1 MKTINKK
8 INSQSGVTILFA
20 MLLFLVAT
28 VVSLVIIVA
37 ATSSVNRESSFKESV
52 QRNIELDSAVL
63 MIKNFTDKK
72 SEYTFVGEEGNYY
85 YQFTGTENE
94 LEKVIIE
101 ISKRVINNTQTNNT
115 GSFSISGDNL
125 SNIDCDYK
133 IDFNSGSSPF
143 VILTF
148 SIKDGD
154 NAVVSKIFSKY
165 SFSVNGKTVSW
176 NYDRSSVRGAY

>member
-52 QRNIELDSAVL
+52 QRNVELDSAVL

-101 ISKRVINNTQTNNT
+101 ISKRVINNTQTNNI
-115 GSFSISGDNL
+115 GSFSISGENL
-125 SNIDCDYK
+125 STIDCNYE

-143 VILTF
+143 VIVTF

-154 NAVVSKIFSKY
+154 NAVVSNIFSKY

-176 NYDRSSVRGAY
+176 NYDRSTVRGAY

>member
-8 INSQSGVTILFA
+8 LNSQSGVTILFA

-63 MIKNFTDKK
+63 MVKNFIDNKN
-72 SEYTFVGEEGNYY
+72 EYIFVGEEGNYD
-85 YQFTGTENE
+85 YQFVGTENE

-101 ISKRVINNTQTNNT
+101 ISKRVINNAQTKNI
-115 GSFSISGDNL
+115 GSFTISGDNL

-133 IDFNSGSSPF
+133 IDFNTGSSPF

-148 SIKDGD
+148 SINDSD
-154 NAVVSKIFSKY
+154 DAVVSKIFSKY

-176 NYDRSSVRGAY
+176 NYDRSTVRGAY

>member
-1 MKTINKK
+1 MKTIDKK
-8 INSQSGVTILFA
+8 LNSQSGVTILFA

-63 MIKNFTDKK
+63 MVKNFIENKN
-72 SEYTFVGEEGNYY
+72 EYIFVGEEGNYN
-85 YQFTGTENE
+85 YQFAGTENE

-101 ISKRVINNTQTNNT
+101 ISRRVINNAQTNNA
-115 GSFSISGDNL
+115 GIFGISGDNL
-125 SNIDCDYK
+125 SNIDCNYE
-133 IDFNSGSSPF
+133 IDFNNGTSPY

-148 SIKDGD
+148 SIKDID
-154 NAVVSKIFSKY
+154 NTVISKIYSKY
-165 SFSVNGKTVSW
+165 SFSVNGKTVGW
-176 NYDRSSVRGAY
+176 NYDRSTVRGAY

>member
-8 INSQSGVTILFA
+8 LNSQSGVTILFA

-63 MIKNFTDKK
+63 MVKNFTDNKH
-72 SEYTFVGEEGNYY
+72 EYTFAGEEGNYD
-85 YQFTGTENE
+85 YQFVGTENE

-101 ISKRVINNTQTNNT
+101 ISKRVINNTQTNNVGGFT
-115 GSFSISGDNL
+115 ISGDNL
-125 SNIDCDYK
+125 PNIDCDYE
-133 IDFNSGSSPF
+133 IDFNTGSSPF

-165 SFSVNGKTVSW
+165 YFSVNGKTVGW
-176 NYDRSSVRGAY
+176 KYDRSTVRGVY

>member
-8 INSQSGVTILFA
+8 LNSQSGVTILFA

-37 ATSSVNRESSFKESV
+37 ATSSINRESSFKESV

-63 MIKNFTDKK
+63 MVKNFTDKK
-72 SEYTFVGEEGNYY
+72 DKYTFSGEEGNYN
-85 YQFTGTENE
+85 YQFVGTESE

-101 ISKRVINNTQTNNT
+101 ISRRVINNTQTNNT
-115 GSFSISGDNL
+115 GSFTISGDNL
-125 SNIDCDYK
+125 SNIDCNYE
-133 IDFNSGSSPF
+133 IDFNIGSSPF

-176 NYDRSSVRGAY
+176 NYDRSTVRGAY

>member
-8 INSQSGVTILFA
+8 LNSQSGVTILFA

-63 MIKNFTDKK
+63 MVKNFTDKK
-72 SEYTFVGEEGNYY
+72 DKYTFSGEEGNYN
-85 YQFTGTENE
+85 YQFVGTESE

-101 ISKRVINNTQTNNT
+101 ISRRVINNTQTNNT
-115 GSFSISGDNL
+115 GIFTISGDNL
-125 SNIDCDYK
+125 SNIDCNYE
-133 IDFNSGSSPF
+133 IDFNNGISPS

-148 SIKDGD
+148 SIKDSD
-154 NAVVSKIFSKY
+154 NTVISKIFSKY
-165 SFSVNGKTVSW
+165 SFSVNGKMVGW
-176 NYDRSSVRGAY
+176 NYNRSTVRGAY

>member
-8 INSQSGVTILFA
+8 LNSQSGVTILFA

-63 MIKNFTDKK
+63 MVKNFIDNKN
-72 SEYTFVGEEGNYY
+72 EYIFVGEEGNYD
-85 YQFTGTENE
+85 YQFVGTENE

-101 ISKRVINNTQTNNT
+101 ISKRVINKAQTKNI
-115 GSFSISGDNL
+115 GSFTISGDNL

-133 IDFNSGSSPF
+133 IDFNTGSSPF

-148 SIKDGD
+148 SI
-154 NAVVSKIFSKY
+154 IF
-165 SFSVNGKTVSW
+165 
-176 NYDRSSVRGAY
+176 

>member
-8 INSQSGVTILFA
+8 LNSQSGVTILFA

-37 ATSSVNRESSFKESV
+37 ATSSINRESSFKESV
-52 QRNIELDSAVL
+52 QRNIELDSAIL

-72 SEYTFVGEEGNYY
+72 DKYTFAGEEGNYS

-101 ISKRVINNTQTNNT
+101 ISKRVLNKTQTNNT
-115 GSFSISGDNL
+115 GIFSISGDNL
-125 SNIDCDYK
+125 SNIDCNYE

-148 SIKDGD
+148 SIKDD
-154 NAVVSKIFSKY
+154 NNAVVSNIYSKY

-176 NYDRSSVRGAY
+176 NYDRSTVRGAY

>member
-8 INSQSGVTILFA
+8 LNSQSGVTILFA

-37 ATSSVNRESSFKESV
+37 ATSSVNRESSFKDSV
-52 QRNIELDSAVL
+52 QKNIELDSAVL
-63 MIKNFTDKK
+63 MVKNLIDKRN
-72 SEYTFVGEEGNYY
+72 EYIFVGEEGNYY
-85 YQFTGTENE
+85 YQFNGTENE

-101 ISKRVINNTQTNNT
+101 ISRRVINNAMTNNV
-115 GSFSISGDNL
+115 GSFSISGENL
-125 SNIDCDYK
+125 SNIDCDYE
-133 IDFNSGSSPF
+133 IDFNNGSSPF

-154 NAVVSKIFSKY
+154 GVVISKILSKY
-165 SFSVNGKTVSW
+165 SFSVNGKTVVW
-176 NYDRSSVRGAY
+176 NYDRSTVRGAY

>member
-8 INSQSGVTILFA
+8 LNSQSGVTILFA

-63 MIKNFTDKK
+63 MVKNFIDKK
-72 SEYTFVGEEGNYY
+72 DEYTFVGEEGNYY
-85 YQFTGTENE
+85 YGFVGTEKE
-94 LEKVIIE
+94 LEKVVIE
-101 ISKRVINNTQTNNT
+101 ISTRVINNTQTNNA
-115 GSFSISGDNL
+115 GSFSISGEYL
-125 SNIDCDYK
+125 SSIDCDYE
-133 IDFNSGSSPF
+133 IDFNTGLSPS

-148 SIKDGD
+148 SIKDVD
-154 NAVVSKIFSKY
+154 NTVISKIYSKY
-165 SFSVNGKTVSW
+165 SFSVNGKTVGW
-176 NYDRSSVRGAY
+176 NYDRSTVRGAY

>member
-52 QRNIELDSAVL
+52 QRNIELHSAVL

-176 NYDRSSVRGAY
+176 NYDRSTVRGAY

>member
-8 INSQSGVTILFA
+8 LNSQSGVTILFA

-63 MIKNFTDKK
+63 IVKNFTDNKH
-72 SEYTFVGEEGNYY
+72 EYTFVGEEGNYD
-85 YQFTGTENE
+85 YQFVGTENE

-101 ISKRVINNTQTNNT
+101 ISKRVINNTQTKNVA
-115 GSFSISGDNL
+115 SFTISGDNL
-125 SNIDCDYK
+125 SNIDCNYE
-133 IDFNSGSSPF
+133 IDFNTGSSPF

-165 SFSVNGKTVSW
+165 SFSVYGKTVSW
-176 NYDRSSVRGAY
+176 NYDRSTVRGAY

>member
-8 INSQSGVTILFA
+8 LNSQSGVSILFA

-37 ATSSVNRESSFKESV
+37 ATSSINRESSFKESV

-63 MIKNFTDKK
+63 MVKNFTDKK
-72 SEYTFVGEEGNYY
+72 DKYTFSGEEGNYN
-85 YQFTGTENE
+85 YQFVGTESE

-101 ISKRVINNTQTNNT
+101 ISRRVINNTQTNNT
-115 GSFSISGDNL
+115 GSFTISGDNL
-125 SNIDCDYK
+125 SNIDCNYE
-133 IDFNSGSSPF
+133 IDFNNGISPS

-148 SIKDGD
+148 SIKDSD
-154 NAVVSKIFSKY
+154 NTVISKIFSKY
-165 SFSVNGKTVSW
+165 SFSVNGKMVGW
-176 NYDRSSVRGAY
+176 NYNRSTVRGAY

>member
-8 INSQSGVTILFA
+8 LNSQSGVTILFA

-37 ATSSVNRESSFKESV
+37 ATSSINRESSFKESV

-63 MIKNFTDKK
+63 MVKNFTDKK
-72 SEYTFVGEEGNYY
+72 DKYTFSGEEGNYN
-85 YQFTGTENE
+85 YQFVGTESE

-101 ISKRVINNTQTNNT
+101 ISRRVINNTQTNNT
-115 GSFSISGDNL
+115 GIFTISGDNL
-125 SNIDCDYK
+125 SNIDCNYE
-133 IDFNSGSSPF
+133 IDFNNGISPS

-148 SIKDGD
+148 SIKDSD
-154 NAVVSKIFSKY
+154 NTVISKIFSKY
-165 SFSVNGKTVSW
+165 SFSVNGKMVGW
-176 NYDRSSVRGAY
+176 NYNRSTVRGAY

>member
-8 INSQSGVTILFA
+8 LNSQSGVTILFA

-63 MIKNFTDKK
+63 MVKNFTDNKGK
-72 SEYTFVGEEGNYY
+72 FTFSGEEGNYN
-85 YQFTGTENE
+85 YQFSGIENE
-94 LEKVIIE
+94 LENVIIE
-101 ISKRVINNTQTNNT
+101 ISKRVINEAQTNNI
-115 GSFSISGDNL
+115 GSFTISGNNL
-125 SNIDCDYK
+125 SNIDCNYE

-148 SIKDGD
+148 SIKDSD
-154 NAVVSKIFSKY
+154 NAVISKIYSKY
-165 SFSVNGKTVSW
+165 SFSVNGKTVGW
-176 NYDRSSVRGAY
+176 NYDRSTVRGVY